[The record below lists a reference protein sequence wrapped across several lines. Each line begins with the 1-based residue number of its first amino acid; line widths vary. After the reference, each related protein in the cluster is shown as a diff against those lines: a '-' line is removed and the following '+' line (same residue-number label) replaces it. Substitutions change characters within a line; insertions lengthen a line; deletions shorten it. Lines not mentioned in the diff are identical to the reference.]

1 LESQLHEH
9 GPMPWAAL
17 REGLRGHESEAFAF
31 KLMAGYE
38 LGADGE
44 DGDELNELRHLINRM
59 LIEHLKAEETGAIEA
74 AKTDPG
80 ALKRYRELQA
90 RRLLLESA
98 T

>member
-1 LESQLHEH
+1 
-9 GPMPWAAL
+9 
-17 REGLRGHESEAFAF
+17 
-31 KLMAGYE
+31 
-38 LGADGE
+38 
-44 DGDELNELRHLINRM
+44 M